1 MEACIRHDVG
11 DLPYEDCNYVAFV
24 PYPGSYKE
32 VVASSSDHYNA
43 ASATLLRASGRDPMH
58 ESRLCLQRQGP
69 PKHRRSWRR
78 ARSATFANDNCLPV
92 QHGLNRNAGPF
103 TAFSVSYYRTSSHT
117 PRHHGPPAVATRE
130 HAPQVW
136 PQATY
141 KGTISI
147 VVGCWKDFDRD
158 KSERSQCAECTR
170 RPDGSAASVGHKTQ
184 AQRM

>member
-1 MEACIRHDVG
+1 MGEGRANPTNP
-11 DLPYEDCNYVAFV
+11 L
-24 PYPGSYKE
+24 
-32 VVASSSDHYNA
+32 
-43 ASATLLRASGRDPMH
+43 TLTLVQG
-58 ESRLCLQRQGP
+58 SRLP
-69 PKHRRSWRR
+69 TVYFDPKHSG
-78 ARSATFANDNCLPV
+78 ATNALEHADHHSITHPSYPHQTVTV

-147 VVGCWKDFDRD
+147 VVGCWKDFNRD
-158 KSERSQCAECTR
+158 KSERSQCEECTR